1 LSRIPAVLAAAVFA
15 FGLVAS
21 AAAQET
27 RARQAILVETGTGRV
42 LFERAA
48 GAAMA
53 PSSLAKL
60 MLAYVA
66 FEALEAGTLKAN
78 ADVRVS
84 NRAVAARGTSLR
96 LRAGERVAAI
106 LLLRAAIIC
115 SANDAAVAL
124 AEHMAGSEAAF
135 ADRMNERAA
144 ALGLADTRFRNATGH
159 TEDGQ
164 RTTARDLA
172 RLASALIGRFPD
184 HYPLFAERAMSYD
197 GRVCGNRNPVLGR
210 VPGADG
216 LKTGMTAAGG
226 YGLVASALR
235 GNRRF
240 ILVLNGLPSET
251 ARAEDAAR
259 LLEWGFAR

>member
-1 LSRIPAVLAAAVFA
+1 MRRLAPSLALATVLLAAP
-15 FGLVAS
+15 
-21 AAAQET
+21 AAGQET
-27 RARQAILVETGTGRV
+27 RARQALLVEAGSGRV

-48 GAAMA
+48 GESMA

-66 FEALEAGTLKAN
+66 FEALEGGTLKPN
-78 ADVRVS
+78 AEVRVS
-84 NRAVAARGTSLR
+84 NRAVAARGSTLR
-96 LRAGERVAAI
+96 LRAGERVGAI

-124 AEHMAGSEAAF
+124 AEHMAGSEPAF

-159 TEDGQ
+159 AADGQ

-184 HYPLFAERAMSYD
+184 RYYPLFAERAMSYD

-235 GNRRF
+235 GNRRL
-240 ILVLNGLPSET
+240 ILVLNGLPSEA
-251 ARAEDAAR
+251 ARGEDAAR
-259 LLEWGFAR
+259 LFEWGFAR

>member
-1 LSRIPAVLAAAVFA
+1 LRRRAAALALAGVLLAAP
-15 FGLVAS
+15 
-21 AAAQET
+21 AAGQET
-27 RARQAILVETGTGRV
+27 RARQALLVEAGTGRV

-48 GAAMA
+48 GETMA

-66 FEALEAGTLKAN
+66 FEALETGTLKPN
-78 ADVRVS
+78 AEVRVS
-84 NRAVAARGTSLR
+84 NRAVAARGSTLR
-96 LRAGERVAAI
+96 LRAGERVGAI

-124 AEHMAGSEAAF
+124 AEHMAGSENAF
-135 ADRMNERAA
+135 AERMNERAA
-144 ALGLADTRFRNATGH
+144 TLGLSGTRFLNATGH
-159 TEDGQ
+159 AADGQ
-164 RTTARDLA
+164 RTTAADMA
-172 RLASALIGRFPD
+172 RLAGALIGRFPD
-184 HYPLFAERAMSYD
+184 RYPLFAERAMSYD

-235 GNRRF
+235 GNRRL

-251 ARAEDAAR
+251 VRAEDAAR
-259 LLEWGFAR
+259 LIEWGFAR